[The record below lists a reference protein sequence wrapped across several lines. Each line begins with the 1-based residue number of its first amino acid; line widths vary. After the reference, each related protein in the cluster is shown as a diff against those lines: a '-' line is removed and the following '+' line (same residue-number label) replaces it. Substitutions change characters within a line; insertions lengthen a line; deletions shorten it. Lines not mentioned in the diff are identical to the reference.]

1 MIGNTGM
8 SKTLTP
14 NGKIRV
20 AILDDHQSAVD
31 GYAYRLSTHKN
42 IDVVAT
48 ANFGDQ
54 LEPLLTQHPV
64 DVLVLDVSV
73 PTSEKDHNPYPLL
86 HLVPNLRAAY
96 PDMAI
101 LIISMHKQRTL
112 VRAVMEAGAN
122 GYILKDDRQA
132 IMQLGEI
139 IKSVA
144 AGGVYFSEQSY
155 AVLSEKSP
163 LVDDVQLLTKRQLQ
177 ALSYCAAFP
186 DVSTKQLAKELNIGS
201 STLRNLL
208 SNTYSRLGVSSRAAA
223 IAKARELGLITPIH
237 PDCQVKTK

>member
-1 MIGNTGM
+1 VTGKKGM
-8 SKTLTP
+8 PKTQSS
-14 NGKIRV
+14 NGKIKV

-31 GYAYRLSTHKN
+31 GYAYRLSSHKN

-54 LEPLLTQHPV
+54 LEPLLAQNEV

-73 PTSEKDHNPYPLL
+73 PTSESDQNPYPLL
-86 HLVPNLRAAY
+86 YLVPRLRADY
-96 PDMAI
+96 PKMAI

-139 IKSVA
+139 VKSVA

-177 ALSYCAAFP
+177 ALSYSAAFP
-186 DVSTKQLAKELNIGS
+186 DVSTKQLAKELNIGP

-208 SNTYSRLGVSSRAAA
+208 STTYGRLGVNSRAAA
-223 IAKARELGLITPIH
+223 IAKARELGLITPY
-237 PDCQVKTK
+237 PPEPPKEN

>member
-1 MIGNTGM
+1 VTGKKGM
-8 SKTLTP
+8 PKTQSS
-14 NGKIRV
+14 NGKIKV

-31 GYAYRLSTHKN
+31 GYAYRLATHTN

-54 LEPLLTQHPV
+54 LEPLLAKNEV

-73 PTSEKDHNPYPLL
+73 PKSESDQNPYPLL
-86 HLVPNLRAAY
+86 HLVPRLRAEY
-96 PDMAI
+96 PNMAI

-132 IMQLGEI
+132 IVQLGEI
-139 IKSVA
+139 VKSVA

-177 ALSYCAAFP
+177 ALSYSAAFP
-186 DVSTKQLAKELNIGS
+186 DVSTKQLAKELSIGP

-208 SNTYSRLGVSSRAAA
+208 SSTYGRLGVSSRAAA
-223 IAKARELGLITPIH
+223 IAKARELGLITPY
-237 PDCQVKTK
+237 PPEPPKEN

>member
-1 MIGNTGM
+1 VIGKKGM
-8 SKTLTP
+8 PKTQSS
-14 NGKIRV
+14 NGKIKV

-31 GYAYRLSTHKN
+31 GYAYRLANHTN

-54 LEPLLTQHPV
+54 LEPLLAKTEV

-73 PTSEKDHNPYPLL
+73 PTSESDQNPYPLL
-86 HLVPNLRAAY
+86 HLVPRLRADF
-96 PDMAI
+96 PNMAI

-132 IMQLGEI
+132 IVQLGEI
-139 IKSVA
+139 VKSVA

-177 ALSYCAAFP
+177 ALSYSAAFP
-186 DVSTKQLAKELNIGS
+186 RCEYKAIG
-201 STLRNLL
+201 
-208 SNTYSRLGVSSRAAA
+208 
-223 IAKARELGLITPIH
+223 
-237 PDCQVKTK
+237 